1 MKKQTRASVFET
13 NSSSSHSLTFGN
25 SKLNETP
32 FPPEIL
38 KSGVVSIQA
47 REYGEEWFRYY
58 STVGKLEYLLTQLSD
73 GRVTNATSK
82 TPEFTLLYDVVKE
95 FTGCTLLAKKSRGGI
110 DHQSA
115 REEAAV
121 GLELFKNKEKLCQ
134 FLFDSASYV
143 QTGNDNSHAPWI
155 IETDRGSSELFY
167 VNHMR
172 EIPPKYVAL
181 KLRRV
186 DTRFDAY
193 YLTEGSAALSKAFN
207 VAMLRK
213 LSRVGLVQKLEE
225 FQPLSPRSEYEP
237 EERSTSRYAG
247 GLVKGYQGLPPISLT
262 NDFSSNFENKGSLK
276 KSVTELEV
284 FVPQRLFDE
293 IGKIPATPETL
304 IELHAALD
312 DHEVEVYRAG
322 TAEVRKGKTTEALQ
336 EASKKVDL
344 LTAKAIREG
353 VL

>member
-32 FPPEIL
+32 FPPEML
-38 KSGVVSIQA
+38 KSGVVSVQA

-73 GRVTNATSK
+73 GRVTSATSK
-82 TPEFTLLYDVVKE
+82 TPEFTMLFDVVKE
-95 FTGCTLLAKKSRGGI
+95 FTGCKLSAKKSRGGI

-121 GLELFKNKEKLCQ
+121 GLELFKNKEKLRQ

-143 QTGNDNSHAPWI
+143 QTGNDNSYAPWI

-167 VNHMR
+167 LNYMQEV
-172 EIPPKYVAL
+172 PPKYVAL

-193 YLTEGSAALSKAFN
+193 YLTEGSAALSKTFN

-213 LSRVGLVQKLEE
+213 LSRVGLVKKLEE

-237 EERSTSRYAG
+237 ERSTSRYAG
-247 GLVKGYQGLPPISLT
+247 RLVKGYQGLPPIRLT

-276 KSVTELEV
+276 KPITELEV

-293 IGKIPATPETL
+293 IEKIPATPETL
-304 IELHAALD
+304 IELRAALD
-312 DHEVEVYRAG
+312 DHEVEVHRVGA
-322 TAEVRKGKTTEALQ
+322 AEVSKGKTTEALQ
-336 EASKKVDL
+336 EASKRVDM